1 MTHWALRVLLVLALG
16 LGWGVRIALANPSG
30 ELAAQKA
37 QVAKEQSALRER
49 IRQLQRQIDER
60 ESARKEA
67 ADALKVSETAISA
80 ANRRINEY
88 SVQLSQAETALQ
100 DLQTKTL
107 KQQDVLAQRRKEL
120 AAQLR
125 TQYQSGLSPW
135 TALLSGD
142 DPQRLGRELG
152 YLDYVSRARADA
164 VSNLRR
170 DITRLAELEKRTEDR
185 RQDIARIV
193 RETTEQKQELENQKK
208 QRATVLAR
216 LEGQLQAQRG
226 EADKLSRDEKRLSGL
241 IADLDEQVAA
251 ARRAAEAARKAEEAR
266 RAEQARLA
274 AQAKKEE
281 EARRA
286 EQARLAAQAAR
297 EAQEALRR
305 AEIDKQA
312 QVRQQAQL
320 AAEQASQAKM
330 EAQEAARAAR
340 LAESERQRIESQPSQ
355 PNTFSSSGLKPGLRW
370 PVKGEVMAR
379 FGTDRPEGGM
389 WRGVLLKSAEG
400 TPVRVVS
407 GGTVVY
413 ANWLRGFGNL
423 LIVDHGQQYLS
434 VYAYNQ
440 SLLKQVGD
448 QVKAQETVAL
458 AGNTGG
464 QLDSAL
470 YFEIRHRGA
479 AVDPMQYL
487 AK

>member
-1 MTHWALRVLLVLALG
+1 MKQWALQALVILAFG
-16 LGWGVRIALANPSG
+16 LGCRASLAQASPPQG
-30 ELAAQKA
+30 LAAQQSQA
-37 QVAKEQSALRER
+37 AREQNALRER
-49 IRQLQRQIDER
+49 IRQLQKQIDER

-67 ADALKVSETAISA
+67 ADALKSSESAISA
-80 ANRRINEY
+80 ANRRIAEY
-88 SVQLSQAETALQ
+88 GSQLSQAESMLR
-100 DLQTKTL
+100 DLQKRTL
-107 KQQDVLAQRRKEL
+107 KQQDVLTQRRKEL
-120 AAQLR
+120 ALQLR

-135 TALLSGD
+135 TALLSGE
-142 DPQRLGRELG
+142 DPQQLGRELG
-152 YLDYVSRARADA
+152 YLDYVSRARTEALNKLRQDISLLAD
-164 VSNLRR
+164 
-170 DITRLAELEKRTEDR
+170 LEKRTEDR
-185 RQDIARIV
+185 RLDIARIV
-193 RETTEQKQELENQKK
+193 RETEEQKQELESQKK

-216 LEGQLQAQRG
+216 LEGQLQAQRS
-226 EADKLSRDEKRLSGL
+226 EADKLTRDEKRLSGL
-241 IADLDEQVAA
+241 IEDLGEQISA
-251 ARRAAEAARKAEEAR
+251 ARLAAEAARKAEEAR

-297 EAQEALRR
+297 EAQEAARQ
-305 AEIDKQA
+305 AELDKQTQA
-312 QVRQQAQL
+312 KQQAQL
-320 AAEQASQAKM
+320 AAEQANQARL

-340 LAESERQRIESQPSQ
+340 MAESERQRIESAPSQ
-355 PNTFSSSGLKPGLRW
+355 SATFSASGLKPGLRW
-370 PVKGEVMAR
+370 PVKGEVIAR
-379 FGTDRPEGGM
+379 FGTDRPEGGI
-389 WRGVLLKSAEG
+389 WRGVLLRSPEG
-400 TPVRVVS
+400 TPVRAVS

-448 QVKAQETVAL
+448 SVKPGETVAL
-458 AGNTGG
+458 AGNSGG

-470 YFEIRHRGA
+470 YFEVRHRGA

>member
-1 MTHWALRVLLVLALG
+1 MGRRALRSLLTLAMG
-16 LGWGVRIALANPSG
+16 LGCWACIAQANSPQ
-30 ELAAQKA
+30 ELSAQQSQAAR
-37 QVAKEQSALRER
+37 EQTALRER
-49 IRQLQRQIDER
+49 IRQLQKQIDER

-67 ADALKVSETAISA
+67 ADALKVSETAISV
-80 ANRRINEY
+80 ANRRIAEY
-88 SVQLSQAETALQ
+88 GAQLSQAESELQ
-100 DLQTKTL
+100 ELQKRTL
-107 KQQDVLAQRRKEL
+107 RQQDVLTQRRKEL

-135 TALLSGD
+135 TALLSGE
-142 DPQRLGRELG
+142 DPQQLGRELG

-164 VSNLRR
+164 VTQLRR
-170 DITRLAELEKRTEDR
+170 EITRLADLEKRTEDR

-193 RETTEQKQELENQKK
+193 RETAEQKQELENQKK
-208 QRATVLAR
+208 QRAIVLAR
-216 LEGQLQAQRG
+216 LEGQLQAQRS
-226 EADKLSRDEKRLSGL
+226 EADKLARDEKRLSGL
-241 IADLDEQVAA
+241 IEDLGEQISA
-251 ARRAAEAARKAEEAR
+251 ARRAAETARKAEEAR
-266 RAEQARLA
+266 RAELARQA

-286 EQARLAAQAAR
+286 EQARQAAQAAR
-297 EAQEALRR
+297 EAQEAAHQ
-305 AEIDKQA
+305 AEMDKQA
-312 QVRQQAQL
+312 AARQQAKL
-320 AAEQASQAKM
+320 AAEQASLARQ

-340 LAESERQRIESQPSQ
+340 QAESERQRIESKPSQ
-355 PNTFSSSGLKPGLRW
+355 SAGPASSGLEPGLRW

-389 WRGVLLKSAEG
+389 WRGVLLRSPEG
-400 TPVRVVS
+400 NPVKAVS

-448 QVKAQETVAL
+448 IVKAGETVAL